1 MVGQDYDDSY
11 SIRYAQ
17 THGGVVVTNDM
28 YRDHVGGIG
37 DRRER
42 EEQRAWTKSHLLS
55 YTFVGDEFLPN
66 PNFVFP

>member
-1 MVGQDYDDSY
+1 M
-11 SIRYAQ
+11 
-17 THGGVVVTNDM
+17 VTNDM
-28 YRDHVGGIG
+28 YRDHVGGIV

-66 PNFVFP
+66 PNFVFPNA